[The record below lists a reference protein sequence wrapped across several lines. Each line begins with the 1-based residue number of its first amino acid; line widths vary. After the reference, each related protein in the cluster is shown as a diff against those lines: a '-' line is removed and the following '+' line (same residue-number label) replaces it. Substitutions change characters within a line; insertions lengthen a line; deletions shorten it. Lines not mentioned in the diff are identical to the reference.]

1 MREYQ
6 DKERA
11 MANKYFTATLF
22 ILIAT
27 TATTTKPSFE
37 FSEDDLQNLEP
48 NQEIS
53 YLYMPPHNEI
63 NLPIEE
69 PRPDGEA
76 FLSLALIQALENLV
90 IPQPSIDQATLQH
103 MVINASNNN
112 SPHSSPH
119 TPSRANTLNTQASP
133 ATPNARLTRR
143 PRTTTAG
150 LGLARNLLN
159 SFENAATE
167 DDSLFS
173 DTTPS
178 QE

>member
-1 MREYQ
+1 MV
-6 DKERA
+6 
-11 MANKYFTATLF
+11 NKYFTATLF

-27 TATTTKPSFE
+27 TATIIKPSFE
-37 FSEDDLQNLEP
+37 FSENDLRNLEP
-48 NQEIS
+48 DQEIN

-69 PRPDGEA
+69 QPRPDGEA

-90 IPQPSIDQATLQH
+90 TPQPSMDQTTLQQI
-103 MVINASNNN
+103 VINASSNN